1 MILNLEHVNKTIK
14 KALVLD
20 DVTMTLEGG
29 HIYGLKGPNGS
40 GKTMLMRVMAG
51 LIRPTSGHVFVDGR
65 QLGRD
70 MDFPPSIGLLL
81 ENPSFLPNHTGLKN
95 LELLAGIQHRV
106 TSTDIRQTLQ
116 NVGLNPD
123 DLRTFRKYSL
133 GMKQRLGIA
142 AAIMEQPDLI
152 LVDEPTN
159 ALDDKGIE
167 QICTLLRQERDRGAL
182 LVLSCHDAS
191 ILEELSDEIFH
202 ICDGKVERRTI
213 S

>member
-40 GKTMLMRVMAG
+40 GKTMLMRMMAG

-106 TSTDIRQTLQ
+106 TSEDIRQTLQ
-116 NVGLNPD
+116 DVGLNPD
-123 DLRTFRKYSL
+123 DPRTFRKYSL

-142 AAIMEQPDLI
+142 AAIMERPDLI

-159 ALDDKGIE
+159 ALDDTGIE
-167 QICTLLRQERDRGAL
+167 QICALLRRERDRGAL

-202 ICDGKVERRTI
+202 ICDGKLERRAI